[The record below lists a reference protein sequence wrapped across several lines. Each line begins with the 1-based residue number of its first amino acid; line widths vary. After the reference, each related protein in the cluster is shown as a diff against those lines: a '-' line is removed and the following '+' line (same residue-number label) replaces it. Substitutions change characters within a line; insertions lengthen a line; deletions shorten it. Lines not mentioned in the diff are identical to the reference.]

1 MRVKADSDIELVRMI
16 QFDPSEDSFALLYDK
31 YSGKVYNFCLNFL
44 GNEEDAKD
52 CTQEIF
58 IKVFRSIKGFRFGSS
73 FYTWLYKI
81 MINNCND
88 FVRRK
93 MKHRTINESG
103 KLLSAKSKD
112 EDIPSLITNEQAM
125 EAFYKALNKMKQK
138 AKSILILRDIEG
150 RSYEEISGILGCKPG
165 TVRSRL
171 ARARISMAEHL
182 KDFRDEM

>member
-1 MRVKADSDIELVRMI
+1 MREKTDPDIELVKRI
-16 QFDPSEDSFALLYDK
+16 QSDPSEDSFGLLYDR
-31 YSGKVYNFCLNFL
+31 YSGKVYNFCLNYL

-58 IKVFRSIKGFRFGSS
+58 IKVFRSIRGFRFGSS
-73 FYTWLYKI
+73 FYTWLYRI
-81 MINNCND
+81 MINSCND
-88 FVRRK
+88 SVRKK
-93 MKHRTINESG
+93 MKNRTINEPG
-103 KLLSAKSKD
+103 ELLTAKSKE

-125 EAFYKALNKMKQK
+125 EAFYRALNKMKQK

-171 ARARISMAEHL
+171 ARARISMAEQL